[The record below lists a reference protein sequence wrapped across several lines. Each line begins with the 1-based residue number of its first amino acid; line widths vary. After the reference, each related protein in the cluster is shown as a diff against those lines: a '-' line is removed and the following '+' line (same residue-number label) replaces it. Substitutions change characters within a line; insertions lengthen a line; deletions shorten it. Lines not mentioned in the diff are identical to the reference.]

1 MDLWPEVLREK
12 NGELVMKSSLT
23 IMAILMFASFAQA
36 QSGRSHSMT
45 TAGGT
50 GYSYSGGSWG
60 SGGGWSGWGS
70 SSGRAVVFEPP
81 REFAV
86 GYAKNDGD
94 FVPSVYM
101 NYEDALAL
109 GRQMLADEEARAKG
123 EGAYSLGEAARAA
136 RIAKFPTLRLKSR
149 ITQDNSG
156 RMLVCN
162 LNGNDCH
169 KL

>member
-1 MDLWPEVLREK
+1 
-12 NGELVMKSSLT
+12 MKSSVT
-23 IMAILMFASFAQA
+23 SVVILMFASCAPA
-36 QSGRSHSMT
+36 QSAHPHIMT
-45 TAGGT
+45 TGGGT
-50 GYSYSGGSWG
+50 GYNYSQGSWG
-60 SGGGWSGWGS
+60 TGGGWSGGGS

-81 REFAV
+81 REYAA
-86 GYAKNDGD
+86 GYARNDGD

-109 GRQMLADEEARAKG
+109 GKQMLADEKARGKG
-123 EGAYSLGEAARAA
+123 EGAYSLADAARAA
-136 RIAKFPTLRLKSR
+136 RIAKVPTMRLKSR

-156 RMLVCN
+156 KMLVCN